1 MKKRLLLLLL
11 LCTAVCL
18 GGCQYLPQLTDL
30 IFKPMEGGS
39 PQATA
44 TPVAPPEAPLTY
56 LYFNEG
62 NALRKRVQAYEYCA
76 EDGKHTAYFY
86 LADEE
91 ELYPV
96 PVDQAWVDTLNSF
109 IAEYG
114 MMGWNGFSGSVAGL
128 LDGTQFYAEF
138 TLSDGTSVK
147 ASGYGAFPEGYG
159 GASKAIDAHFLQL
172 LPEEMRDW

>member
-1 MKKRLLLLLL
+1 MKKSVL
-11 LCTAVCL
+11 LCLLICAAALLSACRH
-18 GGCQYLPQLTDL
+18 LPSGTTN
-30 IFKPMEGGS
+30 P
-39 PQATA
+39 
-44 TPVAPPEAPLTY
+44 APTGLPTTTSVGNAPLTY
-56 LYFNEG
+56 LYFTEG
-62 NALRKRVQAYEYCA
+62 NSYRKRVQGYEYRA

-86 LADEE
+86 MANEE

-114 MMGWNGFSGSVAGL
+114 MMGWNGFSGSMAGL

-147 ASGYGAFPEGYG
+147 ASGYGDFPAGYG
-159 GASKAIDAHFLQL
+159 GASKAIDAHFMQL
-172 LPEEMRDW
+172 LPEDMRDW